1 MVDQPK
7 NTSPDDEY
15 QFPQEEYIAS
25 GASDASQQSVE
36 NEVPADIKKSGV
48 EKIMGTLSNLSPILQ
63 RNKRIVIVIAAVL
76 IGFLFLH
83 FGVSKKQPIQV
94 QPVQTTQSAPQQ
106 MVSTPAQQPNNGAM
120 MGSLDSL
127 QAHSSKTTSDI
138 KSLQSQIADLQSA
151 VSQSQ
156 SQNDQLRNTIS
167 ALAEQMKDVSAE
179 LDQLKASG
187 ARAKKTSEITYHLR
201 AVVPDRAWI
210 TFAGQ
215 TRSVTVGDAVKSY
228 GKVTAI
234 YSQQGIVETSSGRKI
249 EFGPNDR

>member
-1 MVDQPK
+1 MVDQQK

-25 GASDASQQSVE
+25 GASDASQQSAE
-36 NEVPADIKKSGV
+36 NEAPAEIKKSGV
-48 EKIMGTLSNLSPILQ
+48 EKIMGALSNLSPILQ
-63 RNKRIVIVIAAVL
+63 RNKRILIVIVAV
-76 IGFLFLH
+76 IVGFLFLH
-83 FGVSKKQPIQV
+83 FGFSKKEPVQV
-94 QPVQTTQSAPQQ
+94 QPAQPVVSAP
-106 MVSTPAQQPNNGAM
+106 VQQPENGAM
-120 MGSLDSL
+120 IGSLDSL
-127 QAHSSKTTSDI
+127 QAHSSKTASDI

-156 SQNDQLRNTIS
+156 SQNDQLRS
-167 ALAEQMKDVSAE
+167 AIGALTEQMKSVSHE
-179 LDQLKASG
+179 LDQVM
-187 ARAKKTSEITYHLR
+187 ARDVRVRKVSKITYHLR

-215 TRSVTVGDAVKSY
+215 TRSVTVGDSVKSY

-234 YSQQGIVETSSGRKI
+234 YSEQGIVETSSGRKI